1 MAVTLMTTTGTL
13 ADVQAALGMPQ
24 VPGEP
29 TQAGDPVSAS
39 MEARPEADAA
49 VPVVTPEEPVVAAPA
64 DEAVPDSEFDEDGEP
79 TTERAAR
86 SSHTKL
92 QTIKKLRIRA
102 REAEHRAAH
111 LEGQLEVLKS
121 VGRVPEPPQASSS
134 QPPAMVT
141 SGAKKPAID
150 DTHPETG
157 ELLYQTQEDYLEAL
171 TDWKLDVRETQR
183 LAREAEAQARQHA
196 QTADSVL
203 RDRITTFATAHP
215 DYDDVVSDPT
225 LLISDVQAQIL
236 HDPDNAEGPAMAYAL
251 AKDKALCES
260 IRLMAPGKAILAM
273 GRLQA
278 SVMGTTAPT
287 PAPPAP
293 KPAPARPMASVP
305 PPPTLLRGTAAPAST
320 TLDAL
325 AKAGDFQGFRAARD
339 AAEALQRQ
347 RR

>member
-13 ADVQAALGMPQ
+13 EDVQSALGIPHT
-24 VPGEP
+24 PGEP
-29 TQAGDPVSAS
+29 TNANDPISVLVD
-39 MEARPEADAA
+39 EARPVAPADAPASEVPVEPAAA
-49 VPVVTPEEPVVAAPA
+49 VPAE
-64 DEAVPDSEFDEDGEP
+64 EAVPDSEFDEDGEP

-102 REAEHRAAH
+102 REAEQRAAH

-121 VGRVPEPPQASSS
+121 VGRPPESPVEQTLRAPIPVQAG
-134 QPPAMVT
+134 T
-141 SGAKKPAID
+141 KKPAID

-157 ELLYQTQEDYLEAL
+157 DLLYQTQEEYLEAL

-183 LAREAEAQARQHA
+183 LAREAQAQAQQHA
-196 QTADSVL
+196 QTADAVL
-203 RDRITTFATAHP
+203 RDRITAFATAHP
-215 DYDDVVSDPT
+215 DYDEVVSDPA

-251 AKDKALCES
+251 AKDKTLCEA

-278 SVMGTTAPT
+278 SVITPASTT
-287 PAPPAP
+287 PAPKAP
-293 KPAPARPMASVP
+293 TARPLALVP
-305 PPPTLLRGTAAPAST
+305 PPPTPLRGTTAPAST
-320 TLDAL
+320 DLNAL
-325 AKAGDFQGFRAARD
+325 AKAGDRAGFFAARD
-339 AAEALQRQ
+339 AEEARIRQ